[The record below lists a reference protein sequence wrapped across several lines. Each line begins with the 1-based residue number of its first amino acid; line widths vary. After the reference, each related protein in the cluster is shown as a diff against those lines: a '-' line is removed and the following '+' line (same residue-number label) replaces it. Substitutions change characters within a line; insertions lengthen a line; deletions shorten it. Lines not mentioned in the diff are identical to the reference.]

1 MSLFVDTSVWYAA
14 ADGGDSDHTR
24 AAEILRTEHDLVTTD
39 HVLIETWLLLRH
51 RLGRYPAESFWEG
64 LRAGVAVIEPVGS
77 ADLEAAWAIGGV
89 FPDQDFSLVDRT
101 SFAAMLRLGIER
113 VASFDAHFAV
123 YRHGRGRDRAFVIVS

>member
-14 ADGGDSDHTR
+14 ADDGDADHTR
-24 AAEILRTEHDLVTTD
+24 AAEILRTEDDLVTTD
-39 HVLIETWLLLRH
+39 HVLVETWLLLRN

-77 ADLEAAWAIGGV
+77 ADLEAAWAMGGV

-101 SFAAMLRLGIER
+101 SFAVMLRLGIER
-113 VASFDAHFAV
+113 VASFDSHFAV
-123 YRHGRGRDRAFVIVS
+123 YRYGRGRDCAFVVVS